1 MLDAFNILINIY
13 IISFG
18 RVKAQ
23 KYSERLLLGT
33 LFRVSVGILAC
44 GKALK
49 GLIPGG
55 FRWLGLY
62 KAFIYIY
69 SLIYLYI
76 YIHISYSVI
85 YR

>member
-1 MLDAFNILINIY
+1 MLYAFNILINIY
-13 IISFG
+13 VSSFG

-49 GLIPGG
+49 GLISGG
-55 FRWLGLY
+55 FRWFGLY
-62 KAFIYIY
+62 KTFIYIY

-76 YIHISYSVI
+76 YIHFPYSAI